1 MDACAISK
9 EKLPSR
15 YVAVGPARA
24 PHRSYLYAMEAAGGF
39 PIGHSGPEASLG
51 GPSIWPPKDGGII
64 IVDAV
69 PGNARLAERRAARRY
84 RETQHQSGAIRKYSQ
99 AVEAARYGAVTHSRA
114 GKETHC
120 HAYV

>member
-24 PHRSYLYAMEAAGGF
+24 PHRSYLYAMEAARGF
-39 PIGHSGPEASLG
+39 RIGHYAQ
-51 GPSIWPPKDGGII
+51 
-64 IVDAV
+64 
-69 PGNARLAERRAARRY
+69 LAERRAARRY
-84 RETQHQSGAIRKYSQ
+84 RQTQHQSGAIRKYSQ

-120 HAYV
+120 YAYV